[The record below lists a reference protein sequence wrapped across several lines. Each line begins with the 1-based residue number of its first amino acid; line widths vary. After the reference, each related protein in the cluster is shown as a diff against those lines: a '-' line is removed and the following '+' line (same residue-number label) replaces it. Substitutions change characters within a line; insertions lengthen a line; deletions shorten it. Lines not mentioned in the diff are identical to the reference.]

1 VLQSIKLYQTNKENL
16 FRSACLLLSKC
27 FKERLKVLVITKSHQ
42 DSVLLD
48 NSLWTFSRQLF
59 IPHALS
65 SDNILDD
72 HPIIIGNDLDDGN
85 LRHVVFD
92 VVVFIERFDI
102 ELTEFKKVALMF
114 TEQDKSQAIKLQQKI
129 ACQVADL
136 DSNYY
141 TQSSSGEW
149 TKAKL

>member
-1 VLQSIKLYQTNKENL
+1 
-16 FRSACLLLSKC
+16 
-27 FKERLKVLVITKSHQ
+27 
-42 DSVLLD
+42 
-48 NSLWTFSRQLF
+48 
-59 IPHALS
+59 
-65 SDNILDD
+65 
-72 HPIIIGNDLDDGN
+72 
-85 LRHVVFD
+85 